1 MSAALGAFNIWGR
14 PVGPRPNSDQ
24 RLLQKQKPC
33 SALSKAARGA
43 AFSLHALMAALA
55 FMDFFF
61 NYFFFAKAFAAADML
76 LLVPLSLQMTA
87 ASGNGC
93 NEAVP
98 KGPELL
104 LGQAELVHTL
114 QT

>member
-1 MSAALGAFNIWGR
+1 MLCPQQSGTRSGFFFACLDGSAGIYG
-14 PVGPRPNSDQ
+14 
-24 RLLQKQKPC
+24 
-33 SALSKAARGA
+33 
-43 AFSLHALMAALA
+43 
-55 FMDFFF
+55 FFF

-93 NEAVP
+93 NEAIP

-114 QT
+114 QS

>member
-1 MSAALGAFNIWGR
+1 
-14 PVGPRPNSDQ
+14 
-24 RLLQKQKPC
+24 
-33 SALSKAARGA
+33 
-43 AFSLHALMAALA
+43 MAALA
-55 FMDFFF
+55 FIDFFKNF
-61 NYFFFAKAFAAADML
+61 FIFFAKAFAAADML

-114 QT
+114 QS